1 MNQSKAFLVSFG
13 AAAVAMLLVFFYINS
28 EKQKIKKEYGTEVV
42 VVIAKVDINE
52 MEEITAS
59 MLETRVVPD
68 SFRQPGSNGD
78 PRTFEGSV
86 AASPLKKGEQVLLTK
101 VYLKGS
107 DTGVA
112 SQVAIHHRAISIP
125 VNDVTGVT
133 RLLKPGDRVDIIA
146 NVQYPGDKG
155 VQSEIK
161 TLLQNVHVLAVGE
174 QVQNNIPAVFDTD
187 PVTGNRF
194 AKNIRGTRTFNT
206 VTVEVTP
213 VDAQKIIYIV
223 ESGVGLFLTLRN
235 PVDRLVSSVPT
246 ITVDE
251 VLGENS
257 RKAALEAAKNRIPAA
272 APPKAPP
279 KPSAPPPP
287 PAFKQGGIP
296 LAN

>member
-13 AAAVAMLLVFFYINS
+13 AAAIAMLLVFFYINS

-42 VVIAKVDINE
+42 VVIAKSDINE

-112 SQVAIHHRAISIP
+112 SQVAIHHRAMSIP

-146 NVQYPGDKG
+146 NVQYPGEKG

-161 TLLQNVHVLAVGE
+161 TMLQNVHVLAVGE

-187 PVTGNRF
+187 PVTGTRF

-213 VDAQKIIYIV
+213 IDAQKIIYIV

-235 PVDRLVSSVPT
+235 PVDRLISSIPT

-279 KPSAPPPP
+279 MPSAPPPP

>member
-28 EKQKIKKEYGTEVV
+28 ETQKIKAEYGSEVV
-42 VVIAKVDINE
+42 VVVARSNINE
-52 MEEITAS
+52 MEEIKAD
-59 MLETRVVPD
+59 MLTTKVVPKN
-68 SFRQPGSNGD
+68 FQQPGSNGD

-86 AASPLKKGEQVLLTK
+86 ASAPIKEGEQVLLTK

-107 DTGVA
+107 DTGIA
-112 SQVAIHHRAISIP
+112 SQVAIHHRGISLP

-133 RLLKPGDRVDIIA
+133 RLLKPGDRVDVIA
-146 NVQYPGDKG
+146 NVQYPGEGG

-161 TLLQNVHVLAVGE
+161 TILQNVHVLAVGE

-187 PVTGNRF
+187 PVTGGRF
-194 AKNIRGTRTFNT
+194 AKNIRGSRTFNT

-213 VDAQKIIYIV
+213 ADAQKVIYVI

-235 PVDRLVSSVPT
+235 PVDRQIASIPT
-246 ITVDE
+246 ITVDD
-251 VLGENS
+251 VLGDNS

-272 APPKAPP
+272 APKAPAKP
-279 KPSAPPPP
+279 AGPSAPPP
-287 PAFKQGGIP
+287 FKQGGIP
-296 LAN
+296 FAN

>member
-13 AAAVAMLLVFFYINS
+13 AAAIAMLLVFFYINS

-42 VVIAKVDINE
+42 VVIAKSDINE

-112 SQVAIHHRAISIP
+112 SQVAIHHRAMSIP

-146 NVQYPGDKG
+146 NVQYPSEKG

-161 TLLQNVHVLAVGE
+161 TMLQNVHVLAVGE

-187 PVTGNRF
+187 PVTGTRF

-235 PVDRLVSSVPT
+235 PVDRLVSSIPT

-279 KPSAPPPP
+279 MPSAPPPP

-296 LAN
+296 FAN

>member
-1 MNQSKAFLVSFG
+1 MNQSKAFIVSFG
-13 AAAVAMLLVFFYINS
+13 AAALAMLLVFFYINS
-28 EKQKIKKEYGTEVV
+28 EKQKIKAEYGSTVMVV
-42 VVIAKVDINE
+42 VAKEDINE
-52 MEEITAS
+52 MQEIKAE
-59 MLETRVVPD
+59 MLTTKPVPKN
-68 SFRQPGSNGD
+68 FQQPGSNGD

-86 AASPLKKGEQVLLTK
+86 ASAPIKADEQVLLTK

-107 DTGVA
+107 DTGIA
-112 SQVAIHHRAISIP
+112 SQVSIHHRGISIP

-146 NVQYPGDKG
+146 NVQYPGENG

-161 TLLQNVHVLAVGE
+161 TILQNVHVLAVGE

-187 PVTGNRF
+187 PVTGGRF
-194 AKNIRGTRTFNT
+194 AKNIRGSRTFNT
-206 VTVEVTP
+206 VTIEVTP
-213 VDAQKIIYIV
+213 VDAQKVIYIV

-235 PVDRLVSSVPT
+235 PVDRQVASIPT
-246 ITVDE
+246 LTVDE

-272 APPKAPP
+272 TAPKTV
-279 KPSAPPPP
+279 KPAAPPPP

-296 LAN
+296 FAS